1 VSSASAIETEMS
13 TDRQRSIFTTQQEAR
28 NLERRLIVCPS
39 QKTANAALR
48 RACFLLH
55 TLAQKHVPNTPA
67 NFDDYSTLLAAT
79 NILLELGLK
88 PPIDTKLRQG
98 INRLGDDIVINS
110 FQYRHLKNKTIASL
124 SVIADLAEKAASN
137 GSADFRRGMREAFQR
152 ASDLAVAFLEEIS
165 TDFEAAVD
173 HDE

>member
-1 VSSASAIETEMS
+1 MSIENVVDVDIA
-13 TDRQRSIFTTQQEAR
+13 TDRAQNIFTTRQEAR

-55 TLAQKHVPNTPA
+55 QLAQKHVPNTPA
-67 NFDDYSTLLAAT
+67 NFEDYATLLSAT
-79 NILLELGLK
+79 NILRELGLK
-88 PPIDTKLRQG
+88 PPIDTKLQQG

-165 TDFEAAVD
+165 TDFEASAN